1 MLGQKLKKYISL
13 PIKRHKYLM
22 EWSIT
27 RSIEIS
33 KGNKKD
39 PKTLL
44 DPEVVPITW
53 DPSPDHLIIQTEEA
67 KNLYKEIK
75 SGNYPNLNELIESP
89 VISQIDSLSNYYKEL
104 YGNTIEIETPERQK
118 LRSDIL
124 NRFLALGS
132 GRKTDKGYVYD
143 GPLEKNFEM
152 ELVLGLPASGKST
165 RATDPDSEK
174 TKSFIL
180 DCDVIKEFIPEF
192 IESHGGA
199 ADAVHF
205 ESMLIMDMAKEE
217 LINGKMKGTNLIL
230 PLVADDFHLLMSN
243 YIEPFEKA
251 GYNVRAKFLP
261 CEINASVSRNI
272 ARELETGRIINSSV
286 VFSFGEKPEE
296 VYKELAPKINS
307 KGLPYGIEEKNK
319 I

>member
-1 MLGQKLKKYISL
+1 MYEPLEKLKKYVSL
-13 PIKRHKYLM
+13 PLVRHKYLVK
-22 EWSIT
+22 WSTT
-27 RSIEIS
+27 RSMLIS
-33 KGNKKD
+33 EGKEKD

-44 DPEVVPITW
+44 AQDVVPVTW
-53 DPSPDHLIIQTEEA
+53 TPSPDHLIIQTDEA
-67 KNLYKEIK
+67 KELYKKIK
-75 SGNYPNLNELIESP
+75 SGDYPSIAELLESE
-89 VISQIDSLSNYYKEL
+89 VVSQIDSLSDYYKEL
-104 YGNTIEIETPERQK
+104 YGNTVEIETEERKK
-118 LRSDIL
+118 LRLEIL
-124 NRFLALGS
+124 KKFLAIGS
-132 GRKTDKGYVYD
+132 ARKTDKGYVYD

-174 TKSFIL
+174 KKSFIL
-180 DCDVIKEFIPEF
+180 DCDVIKEMIPEF

-205 ESMLIMDMAKEE
+205 ESMLIMDMAREE
-217 LINGKMKGTNLIL
+217 FINGKMKGTNLIL
-230 PLVADDFHLLMSN
+230 PLVADDLDTLISS

-261 CEINASVSRNI
+261 CKVEESMSRNI

-296 VYKELAPKINS
+296 VYKELATKTNS
-307 KGLPYGIEEKNK
+307 KGLPYAIEEKK
-319 I
+319 

>member
-1 MLGQKLKKYISL
+1 MLDEKLKKYISL
-13 PIKRHKYLM
+13 PLKRHKFLLN
-22 EWSIT
+22 WSSS

-33 KGNKKD
+33 KGKKKD
-39 PKTLL
+39 PKSLL

-53 DPSPDHLIIQTEEA
+53 EPSPNHLIIQTEEA
-67 KNLYKEIK
+67 KKIYNQIK
-75 SGNYPNLNELIESP
+75 AGNYLNLLELMENP

-104 YGNTIEIETPERQK
+104 YGNTIEIETPERKK
-118 LRSDIL
+118 LRSEIL
-124 NRFLALGS
+124 NRFLAIGS
-132 GRKTDKGYVYD
+132 ARKTDKGYVYD

-174 TKSFIL
+174 MKSFIL
-180 DCDVIKEFIPEF
+180 DCDVIKEMIPEF

-205 ESMLIMDMAKEE
+205 ESMLIMDMAREE
-217 LINGKMKGTNLIL
+217 LLNGKMKGTNLIL
-230 PLVADDFHLLMSN
+230 PLVADDFNTLMSS
-243 YIEPFEKA
+243 YIEPFEKV

-261 CEINASVSRNI
+261 CEINVSMSRNI

-296 VYKELAPKINS
+296 VYKELAPMINS
-307 KGLPYGIEEKNK
+307 KGLPYGIEEKK
-319 I
+319 

>member
-1 MLGQKLKKYISL
+1 MLGEKLKKYISL

-53 DPSPDHLIIQTEEA
+53 EPSPDHLIIQTEEA

-75 SGNYPNLNELIESP
+75 SGNYPNIFELIESP
-89 VISQIDSLSNYYKEL
+89 IISQIDSLSNYYKEL

-124 NRFLALGS
+124 NKFLALGS

-152 ELVLGLPASGKST
+152 ELVLGLPAAGKST

-174 TKSFIL
+174 NEIF
-180 DCDVIKEFIPEF
+180 
-192 IESHGGA
+192 
-199 ADAVHF
+199 
-205 ESMLIMDMAKEE
+205 
-217 LINGKMKGTNLIL
+217 
-230 PLVADDFHLLMSN
+230 
-243 YIEPFEKA
+243 YIRLRCYK
-251 GYNVRAKFLP
+251 
-261 CEINASVSRNI
+261 RND
-272 ARELETGRIINSSV
+272 S
-286 VFSFGEKPEE
+286 
-296 VYKELAPKINS
+296 
-307 KGLPYGIEEKNK
+307 
-319 I
+319 

>member
-1 MLGQKLKKYISL
+1 MFAEKLRRYISL
-13 PIKRHKYLM
+13 PINRHKYLM
-22 EWSIT
+22 EWSTT

>member
-1 MLGQKLKKYISL
+1 MLGEKLKKYISL

-75 SGNYPNLNELIESP
+75 SGNYPTLFELIESP
-89 VISQIDSLSNYYKEL
+89 VVSQIDSLSNYYKEL
-104 YGNTIEIETPERQK
+104 YGNTVEIETPERQK

>member
-1 MLGQKLKKYISL
+1 
-13 PIKRHKYLM
+13 
-22 EWSIT
+22 
-27 RSIEIS
+27 
-33 KGNKKD
+33 
-39 PKTLL
+39 
-44 DPEVVPITW
+44 
-53 DPSPDHLIIQTEEA
+53 
-67 KNLYKEIK
+67 
-75 SGNYPNLNELIESP
+75 
-89 VISQIDSLSNYYKEL
+89 
-104 YGNTIEIETPERQK
+104 
-118 LRSDIL
+118 
-124 NRFLALGS
+124 
-132 GRKTDKGYVYD
+132 
-143 GPLEKNFEM
+143 
-152 ELVLGLPASGKST
+152 
-165 RATDPDSEK
+165 
-174 TKSFIL
+174 
-180 DCDVIKEFIPEF
+180 
-192 IESHGGA
+192 
-199 ADAVHF
+199 
-205 ESMLIMDMAKEE
+205 MDMAKEE

>member
-1 MLGQKLKKYISL
+1 MLGEKLKKYISL